1 MTHEEQQEL
10 FEERAGIRE
19 FCGGLDREEAERLA
33 REDVQKALFDS
44 EVLSVVRMYRE
55 KGGKAVR
62 SFLLQ
67 VEKHRGSQ
75 AAERLRGAALSHLG
89 VGGETR

>member
-1 MTHEEQQEL
+1 MTNDEQKEL

-19 FCGGLDREEAERLA
+19 FDGGLSREEAERLA
-33 REDVQKALFDS
+33 HEDVQKALFNS

-55 KGGKAVR
+55 KGGKAVK

-67 VEKHRGSQ
+67 VEKHRGSD
-75 AAERLRGAALSHLG
+75 AAERLRRAALSNLG
-89 VGGETR
+89 MGGKSR

>member
-1 MTHEEQQEL
+1 MTNEEQQEL

-19 FCGGLDREEAERLA
+19 FDGGLPREEAERLA
-33 REDVQKALFDS
+33 REDVQQALFTA
-44 EVLSVVRMYRE
+44 EVQSVVRMYRE
-55 KGGKAVR
+55 KGGAAVK

-89 VGGETR
+89 VDKKR